1 MKTPG
6 NKNNNI
12 IDKRDKKNYKKMLAK
27 GRLQTWSKVR

>member
-12 IDKRDKKNYKKMLAK
+12 IGIKKLQKNASKREAANME
-27 GRLQTWSKVR
+27 